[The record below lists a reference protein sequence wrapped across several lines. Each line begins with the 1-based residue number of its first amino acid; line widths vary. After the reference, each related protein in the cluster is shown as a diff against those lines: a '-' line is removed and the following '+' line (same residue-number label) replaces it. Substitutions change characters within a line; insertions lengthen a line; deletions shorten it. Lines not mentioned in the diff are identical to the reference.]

1 MDKFSNGRKNSN
13 DIKEHSVAFQQY
25 LAILA
30 VLVGGVLERQGL
42 QRDRDHGSVVALGE
56 DL

>member
-1 MDKFSNGRKNSN
+1 MGGEIQMILKSILLF
-13 DIKEHSVAFQQY
+13 VAFQQY

-42 QRDRDHGSVVALGE
+42 QRDRDHGSVVALGR
-56 DL
+56 D

>member
-1 MDKFSNGRKNSN
+1 MDKFSNGRRNSN

-25 LAILA
+25 LPILA

-42 QRDRDHGSVVALGE
+42 QRDRDHGSVVALGR
-56 DL
+56 D